1 MEWIS
6 DGRQVEDYSVEM
18 HSLRR
23 NLQEVLKLDASESEI
38 SYQQVFEL
46 LVPAKYRKQE
56 LEDLIVKASSLKN
69 WFIRADSSVMIINR
83 KYLHI

>member
-18 HSLRR
+18 HLLRR

-38 SYQQVFEL
+38 NYQQVFEL

-56 LEDLIVKASSLKN
+56 LEDLIVKASALKN